1 VSLRTTARI
10 QTYIS
15 WREYMNT
22 RINLVL
28 TSLSLFF
35 TSIVSMANSDVEEL
49 TKNTANWAM
58 PLGNYAGTRYSDLDQ
73 INHKNV
79 KNLQVAW
86 SFSTGVFRGHEGG
99 PLVVDDIIYIHTPF
113 PNSVF
118 ALDQKTQ
125 SAIWKYE
132 PRMSYDDIVP
142 IMCCDTVNRGLAYGD
157 GKIFLQQADT
167 VLTAL
172 DAKTGKIVWQVK
184 NGDPELGMTNT
195 QAPLVVK
202 GKVITGI
209 SGGEYGVRG
218 FLAAYDI
225 KTGTLQWKGYSM
237 GPDEEMLIDSDKTT
251 TWDNG
256 KVTPVGKNS
265 SLKTWQEDQWTIG
278 GGTTWGWYTYDADLN
293 LIYYGTGN
301 PSTWNPVQ
309 RPGDNKWANSIWAR
323 DADTGQVKWVY
334 QTTPHDQWGYDGTNE
349 MVLVDQKINGEM
361 RQALVHFDHNG
372 FAYALDRVTGELL
385 QANKFD
391 TSVNWAS
398 HIDMTTGRPQVV
410 AKYSPE
416 HHGEDVET
424 YDICPSNMGAK
435 NQQPVS
441 FSPKTDLFY
450 ISATHI
456 CMGYEPFEVEY
467 VPGQFYVGA
476 AHYNIKVEGDSHMGE
491 FKAFDVTTGKI
502 KWSIKEPFPVW
513 SGSLATAGNV
523 VFYGTVEG
531 HLKAVDAK
539 TGRELYK
546 LKTPSGIIGNI
557 NTWTYNGKQYIG
569 VLSGIGGW
577 VGIELA
583 TPSLGDDY
591 LEPNYSETSGWY
603 PSLFRTLGAFTQLGG
618 VFTVFALPDD

>member
-1 VSLRTTARI
+1 
-10 QTYIS
+10 
-15 WREYMNT
+15 
-22 RINLVL
+22 
-28 TSLSLFF
+28 
-35 TSIVSMANSDVEEL
+35 
-49 TKNTANWAM
+49 
-58 PLGNYAGTRYSDLDQ
+58 
-73 INHKNV
+73 
-79 KNLQVAW
+79 
-86 SFSTGVFRGHEGG
+86 
-99 PLVVDDIIYIHTPF
+99 
-113 PNSVF
+113 
-118 ALDQKTQ
+118 
-125 SAIWKYE
+125 
-132 PRMSYDDIVP
+132 
-142 IMCCDTVNRGLAYGD
+142 
-157 GKIFLQQADT
+157 
-167 VLTAL
+167 
-172 DAKTGKIVWQVK
+172 
-184 NGDPELGMTNT
+184 MTNT

-202 GKVITGI
+202 DKVITGI
-209 SGGEYGVRG
+209 SGGEFGVRG

-225 KTGTLQWKGYSM
+225 KTGKLQWKGYST
-237 GPDEEMLIDSDKTT
+237 GPDEEMLIDPDKTT

-278 GGTTWGWYTYDADLN
+278 GGTTWGWYTYDANLN

-361 RQALVHFDHNG
+361 RQALVHFDQNG

-391 TSVNWAS
+391 TSVNWAT

-410 AKYSPE
+410 EKYSTE
-416 HHGEDVET
+416 HNGADVQT
-424 YDICPSNMGAK
+424 DGICPSSMGAK

-441 FSPKTDLFY
+441 FSPQTDLFY

-456 CMGYEPFEVEY
+456 CMNYEPYEVEY
-467 VPGQFYVGA
+467 VREHPYPYVGA
-476 AHYNIKVEGDSHMGE
+476 SLMKINVDGEAHMGE

-502 KWSIKEPFPVW
+502 VWTNNEQFPVW

-531 HLKAVDAK
+531 YLKAVDAK
-539 TGRELYK
+539 TGKELYK

-577 VGIELA
+577 VGIKLA
-583 TPSLGDDY
+583 EPSLGDDY
-591 LEPNYSETSGWY
+591 LEPNYTESTPTVGGY
-603 PSLFRTLGAFTQLGG
+603 LSLFRTLGAFTQLGG